1 MREAVNMAR
10 MAEISTCVEDFV
22 IEHVK
27 WRDLLSEVVVE
38 LRY

>member
-10 MAEISTCVEDFV
+10 MAEIKKCVEDFV

-27 WRDLLSEVVVE
+27 GRDLLSEGVVE
-38 LRY
+38 LR